1 VRSSSE
7 VYVTGAVNNGQ
18 SLDWATLRLDMNQGG
33 ATSAAGQAV
42 VFTSATATRAI
53 FGDLRYSGTQVTSG
67 TLRAVL
73 LPLGSNVPVR
83 FSTAP
88 FGAARPYLFNNL
100 ADGTYRIQAFID
112 ANDNLSPEAGEPVVF
127 SAGSG
132 IQFFGQSLG
141 IPPFFTVLAA
151 FTEFFGGI
159 AVLVG
164 ALTRLAAL
172 GLALVMVVAALKVH
186 LPYGFFMN
194 WANTPGVGHGIEMNL
209 ALFAMAVGLLL
220 SGGGSFSLDRF
231 WSGD

>member
-1 VRSSSE
+1 MVKTLLATKPSLALLAIR
-7 VYVTGAVNNGQ
+7 VGLGVIFIAHGGQ
-18 SLDWATLRLDMNQGG
+18 KLFGWFGG
-33 ATSAAGQAV
+33 PG
-42 VFTSATATRAI
+42 
-53 FGDLRYSGTQVTSG
+53 LSGTV
-67 TLRAVL
+67 
-73 LPLGSNVPVR
+73 
-83 FSTAP
+83 
-88 FGAARPYLFNNL
+88 
-100 ADGTYRIQAFID
+100 
-112 ANDNLSPEAGEPVVF
+112 
-127 SAGSG
+127 
-132 IQFFGQSLG
+132 QFFGQSLG

-220 SGGGSFSLDRF
+220 SGGGSFSLDRL